1 MKIKF
6 ENAEGIKDGI
16 HEVKITK
23 IKRVKLG
30 KDKKSATQVTF
41 VGKTLNMTSNFFDNY
56 ISGQLFQS
64 MVRAVGFEDF
74 DVTVDEI
81 DSEDLI
87 GESLNVEVAPQE
99 GNPKFKEI
107 KDYLPIGDEDDLE
120 DDDEDEDDLED
131 DDEDEED
138 EDEEEEEDEE

>member
-41 VGKTLNMTSNFFDNY
+41 VGKSLNMTSNFFDNY
-56 ISGQLFQS
+56 ISGQLFQK
-64 MVRAVGFEDF
+64 MVQAVGFEDF
-74 DVTVDEI
+74 DVTKDEI

-99 GNPKFKEI
+99 GNPRFKEI
-107 KDYLPIGDEDDLE
+107 KDYLPLGDEDDDFE
-120 DDDEDEDDLED
+120 DDDE
-131 DDEDEED
+131 EEY
-138 EDEEEEEDEE
+138 EDEEEEDDDEE

>member
-41 VGKTLNMTSNFFDNY
+41 VGKSLNMSSNFFDNY
-56 ISGQLFQS
+56 ISGQLFQQ

-107 KDYLPIGDEDDLE
+107 KDYLPLGDEDDLE
-120 DDDEDEDDLED
+120 DDDEDEE
-131 DDEDEED
+131 EEED
-138 EDEEEEEDEE
+138 EDEDEE

>member
-30 KDKKSATQVTF
+30 KDKKPATQVTF
-41 VGKTLNMTSNFFDNY
+41 VGKSLKMSSNFFDNY

-107 KDYLPIGDEDDLE
+107 KDYLPLGDEDDLE
-120 DDDEDEDDLED
+120 

-138 EDEEEEEDEE
+138 EDEEEEEYEE

>member
-107 KDYLPIGDEDDLE
+107 KDYLPLGDEDDLE
-120 DDDEDEDDLED
+120 DDDEDEEYED
-131 DDEDEED
+131 
-138 EDEEEEEDEE
+138 EEEDEE

>member
-30 KDKKSATQVTF
+30 KDKKPATQVTF
-41 VGKTLNMTSNFFDNY
+41 VGKSLTMSSNFFD

-107 KDYLPIGDEDDLE
+107 KDYLPLGDED
-120 DDDEDEDDLED
+120 DDLED

>member
-120 DDDEDEDDLED
+120 DD
-131 DDEDEED
+131 EDEEY

>member
-30 KDKKSATQVTF
+30 KDKKLATQVTF
-41 VGKTLNMTSNFFDNY
+41 IGKSLTMTSNFFDNY

-87 GESLNVEVAPQE
+87 GESLNIEVAPQE

-120 DDDEDEDDLED
+120 DDDEEEEED
-131 DDEDEED
+131 DDEE
-138 EDEEEEEDEE
+138 

>member
-120 DDDEDEDDLED
+120 DDDE
-131 DDEDEED
+131 EED
-138 EDEEEEEDEE
+138 EDGEEEEDEE

>member
-41 VGKTLNMTSNFFDNY
+41 VGKSLNMTSNFFDNY

-87 GESLNVEVAPQE
+87 GESLNVEVGAQE
-99 GNPKFKEI
+99 NNPKFKEI
-107 KDYLPIGDEDDLE
+107 KDYLPLGDEDDLE
-120 DDDEDEDDLED
+120 DDDEDEEY
-131 DDEDEED
+131 
-138 EDEEEEEDEE
+138 EDEEEEDDEE

>member
-120 DDDEDEDDLED
+120 DDE
-131 DDEDEED
+131 EED